1 MTMPNKSLLVV
12 STSFPLKPGD
22 SLSPFIWEFCQRL
35 SALGWQVTALVPH
48 APGLADK
55 EDWEGISV
63 RRFRYLPERLEDLGY
78 SGGIMP
84 NIGKNPFKLLKI
96 PFYIH
101 GMYREA
107 LRLTIEEDISLV
119 NFHWLFPSS
128 FWLGQFVR
136 SSRVPVV
143 LTGHGTDIRL
153 ASSQTFFRYF
163 ANRAFKRA
171 AAVTVNSEYMKGIL
185 GAKMTPDKINV
196 IPMGVDTEKFRPT
209 GNRPSQSKTIVYVG
223 RLISQKGINLLIDT
237 FAGIVKKIPD
247 ARLEIIGYGPEKGI
261 ILEAISRNSMISSV
275 FLVDAVPHDSLPEIY
290 RRARILVLPSLIPE
304 GLGMTPAEAGLCG
317 VPTVTFGL
325 GGTKEIIQDG
335 RTGIIAEQS
344 ADGLYEALIR
354 LMEDDGLADSMG
366 RNAVE
371 FLREKIG
378 WHGVTARFDSLFSGI
393 IANSGKSKSGGSHA
407 SLAAGGVVVL
417 ITLVYVVKLFF
428 DRFERLMSLLR

>member
-1 MTMPNKSLLVV
+1 MSNKSLLVV

-35 SALGWQVTALVPH
+35 SALGWRVTALVPH
-48 APGLADK
+48 APGLVDK
-55 EDWEGISV
+55 EDWGGISV
-63 RRFRYLPERLEDLGY
+63 RRFRYLPERLENLGY

-84 NIGKNPFKLLKI
+84 NIGKNPLNLLKI

-107 LRLTIEEDISLV
+107 LRLTVEEDIDLV

-136 SSRVPVV
+136 SSRIPVV

-153 ASSQTFFRYF
+153 ASAQPFFKYF
-163 ANRAFKRA
+163 ANRAFKKA

-185 GAKMTPDKINV
+185 GAKMAPDKIYV
-196 IPMGVDTEKFRPT
+196 IPMGVDTEKFRPS
-209 GNRPSQSKTIVYVG
+209 GSRPSQSKTIVYVG
-223 RLISQKGINLLIDT
+223 RLISQKGINLLIDA
-237 FAGIVKKIPD
+237 FGEIVKKIPD
-247 ARLEIIGYGPEKGI
+247 ARLEIIGYGPEKAN
-261 ILEAISRNSMISSV
+261 ILDSISRKGVAERV
-275 FLVDAVPHDSLPEIY
+275 FLVDAVPHDGLAEIY
-290 RRARILVLPSLIPE
+290 RRARILALPSLIPE

-325 GGTKEIIQDG
+325 GGTREIIQDG

-344 ADGLYEALIR
+344 AKGLYSALIR
-354 LMEDDGLADSMG
+354 LMEDDALADLMG
-366 RNAVE
+366 GNAAE

-378 WHGVTARFDSLFSGI
+378 WHAVAARFDSLFSEAVSSSGSRNGI
-393 IANSGKSKSGGSHA
+393 SGAASKVAIGA
-407 SLAAGGVVVL
+407 ILI
-417 ITLVYVVKLFF
+417 ITLTYVVKLFL
-428 DRFERLMSLLR
+428 DRFERLMGLFK